1 MPMNFTTI
9 SLFVIGIG
17 TWVVATDTGQIS
29 NYFSSIS
36 DPASESISDIKY
48 SEKSDVDIS
57 NIKSKNAEHSTDD
70 KSEPAASYEHD
81 TSNDSNENTSD
92 DAILLAENTTPEETT
107 DKSSA
112 SKSESKK
119 STSSENAPVGHTT
132 EANPEQKANTTDAMT
147 AEVSEKPESANSDSS
162 LQKPAQPAMPTMNPH
177 MNNNMWMTSMQN
189 PMNYYNW
196 MNPMFYMMGP
206 MMSMMGSMMNPAIYM
221 NPMMTMNYPITAM
234 TQEQNLDAMMRA
246 MDPRLMFGMFGHP
259 SASYLEG
266 EVPDQLPVVTIPGF
280 PTQLYQNWPKNMPS
294 ESISREAKMNAFQ
307 TAMAM
312 SPLSMRNM
320 VSMMADKIPVAEDV
334 SWDDAVEAMKLRA
347 NEVNFKFVG
356 SSPLW
361 KQIEAETEQPS
372 TKVEIFRF
380 CDARVARKILDEV
393 PEFIVFL
400 PCRIALL
407 EDADGKLWVMTL
419 DWDVSWLDYAQNPNT
434 HLPKDLR
441 EDATR
446 VRESIAY
453 IMEGAAT
460 GDF

>member
-1 MPMNFTTI
+1 MNITTI
-9 SLFVIGIG
+9 SIFIIGVL

-29 NYFSSIS
+29 TYFSELKHSTTNSVIDKQDS
-36 DPASESISDIKY
+36 ENSAVADTNLDLEIAENSTDSGSEQSASEHLDL
-48 SEKSDVDIS
+48 
-57 NIKSKNAEHSTDD
+57 N
-70 KSEPAASYEHD
+70 
-81 TSNDSNENTSD
+81 NDSNINENTQ
-92 DAILLAENTTPEETT
+92 ALLVAENTTSEEKQSNIAESKLVSEDSTSPEIVTSTT
-107 DKSSA
+107 EESE
-112 SKSESKK
+112 KSES
-119 STSSENAPVGHTT
+119 T
-132 EANPEQKANTTDAMT
+132 
-147 AEVSEKPESANSDSS
+147 DSS
-162 LQKPAQPAMPTMNPH
+162 SQTPTQATMPAAMNPY
-177 MNNNMWMTSMQN
+177 MNNMWMSSMQY
-189 PMNYYNW
+189 PMNYNNW
-196 MNPMFYMMGP
+196 MNPMLHMMGP
-206 MMSMMGSMMNPAIYM
+206 MMSMMGTMMNPAIYM
-221 NPMMTMNYPITAM
+221 NPMMTMNYPTTAM
-234 TQEQNLDAMMRA
+234 TQTQNLDAMMRA
-246 MDPRLMFGMFGHP
+246 MDPRLMFGMFGQP
-259 SASYLEG
+259 TAGYLKG
-266 EVPDQLPVVTIPGF
+266 EVPDQLPVITIPGF

-294 ESISREAKMNAFQ
+294 ESISREAKLNAFQ

-407 EDADGKLWVMTL
+407 EDSEGKLWVMTL